1 MNAKEKI
8 EKIIFDIEELATN
21 DCIKASEISEIVAA
35 NLFMGYRELNDVFKF
50 FTDRSLNEYI
60 KERKMMA
67 AYELLIEQDDFN
79 INQCIEISGLD
90 NQSSFGKK
98 FKEVFGV
105 SPYDA
110 FTAKD
115 QSKCLPP
122 LSWNSIFEIH
132 SKKNE
137 SMSEE
142 KSEQEFFGVTSA
154 QYKKILEAQEYQAL
168 YDFNDSQSLAA
179 FKIAESENAP
189 LKKAFALV
197 DDYLNCCEIILD
209 KKAKGKNLEWL
220 MSAQAKKLKKVYF
233 TVNVS
238 IYEAMDIIDIAKENN
253 YSLTKKHIEYL
264 AVYCQDPYFYFDE
277 FLSYVEKFEELG
289 GADFE
294 EYWEMLSSGF
304 FKVTPIYTSEP

>member
-79 INQCIEISGLD
+79 INQCIDISGLD

-115 QSKCLPP
+115 QTRCLPP

-132 SKKNE
+132 SKK
-137 SMSEE
+137 MKARQK
-142 KSEQEFFGVTSA
+142 KSLNKSF
-154 QYKKILEAQEYQAL
+154 
-168 YDFNDSQSLAA
+168 
-179 FKIAESENAP
+179 
-189 LKKAFALV
+189 LV
-197 DDYLNCCEIILD
+197 
-209 KKAKGKNLEWL
+209 
-220 MSAQAKKLKKVYF
+220 
-233 TVNVS
+233 
-238 IYEAMDIIDIAKENN
+238 
-253 YSLTKKHIEYL
+253 
-264 AVYCQDPYFYFDE
+264 
-277 FLSYVEKFEELG
+277 
-289 GADFE
+289 
-294 EYWEMLSSGF
+294 
-304 FKVTPIYTSEP
+304 